1 MWRKLQIYLVLFD
14 ENSKAVPE
22 TREVDKGR
30 AALYIYIFLLQLIG
44 HVCVLL
50 RDNFGP
56 GTEMTAQTED
66 FVTSIRMS
74 QNYTNR
80 FCFFFPLA
88 FTFSQFD

>member
-74 QNYTNR
+74 KNYTNR
-80 FCFFFPLA
+80 LYFFFPLA
-88 FTFSQFD
+88 FTFSQFA

>member
-88 FTFSQFD
+88 FTFSQFA

>member
-80 FCFFFPLA
+80 FCFFFSLA
-88 FTFSQFD
+88 FTFSQFA